1 MQRNYN
7 LLRKKVMAISMVVM
21 WLFTLIISIQTLYT
35 FFFNFMLLALMND
48 SDVKSKVLQSLNRS
62 SFGIYL
68 LHHVV
73 IFALFYIPWMYNMYV
88 HNAILAFSLM
98 FVLSLSISWFIMFC
112 LVKIG
117 FKYF

>member
-1 MQRNYN
+1 
-7 LLRKKVMAISMVVM
+7 MAISMIGM
-21 WLFTLIISIQTLYT
+21 WLLTFALGIQTLYT

-48 SDVKSKVLQSLNRS
+48 SEVKSRILKSLNRS

-73 IFALFYIPWMYNMYV
+73 IFTLFYIPWMYNMYL

-112 LVKIG
+112 LVKIE